1 MAKGDNMEVPTGC
14 VTSCKGVDVPSEDEV
29 KALNSM
35 RSIKDRVRALKKRKS
50 TLSSSRKDEN
60 QGELLE
66 IQNEMV
72 RLKAAW
78 IEWEE
83 KRKEAAR
90 ERMILLGHE
99 EVN

>member
-1 MAKGDNMEVPTGC
+1 MAEGDNIEVPTEC
-14 VTSCKGVDVPSEDEV
+14 DKSCKDVEVPSKDEV

-50 TLSSSRKDEN
+50 TLFSSRKDEN
-60 QGELLE
+60 QEELLE
-66 IQNEMV
+66 IENEMV

-78 IEWEE
+78 IEWEA

-90 ERMILLGHE
+90 ERMILLGHG
-99 EVN
+99 EVS

>member
-1 MAKGDNMEVPTGC
+1 MAKGDNIEVPTGC
-14 VTSCKGVDVPSEDEV
+14 DKSCRNVEVPSKDEV

-50 TLSSSRKDEN
+50 TLSSSRKHEN
-60 QGELLE
+60 QEELLE
-66 IQNEMV
+66 IENEMV
-72 RLKAAW
+72 RLKA
-78 IEWEE
+78 EWVGWEA
-83 KRKEAAR
+83 KRKKAAR